1 MSEKNIGT
9 FKPNNNANPKGKPKG
24 RTWTSIVKEMA
35 LELGEG
41 ESKGGRSKREI
52 ILDKVLLKAQR
63 GERWAVELLWER
75 LEGKAVSTQQ
85 IDVTSG
91 GQSLNAAVSFCKVG
105 EVPVAIEEVK
115 TVDAL
120 PASEGAVETRDIDSD
135 TSDDEPAMPVRKKIQ
150 W

>member
-1 MSEKNIGT
+1 MFRKDGEKMSEKNIGT
-9 FKPNNNANPKGKPKG
+9 FQPNNNANPKGKPKG
-24 RTWTSIVKEMA
+24 RTFTTIMREMA

-41 ESKGGRSKREI
+41 EPKGGKTKKQLI
-52 ILDKVLLKAQR
+52 IEKLLVKAVR

-75 LEGKAVSTQQ
+75 LEGKAVQQ
-85 IDVTSG
+85 MDVTSG

-105 EVPVAIEEVK
+105 EIPVQVEEVK

-120 PASEGAVETRDIDSD
+120 PAGEEVTTSGEVISEE
-135 TSDDEPAMPVRKKIQ
+135 PVRKKIQ